1 MSGWVRWLGLWAL
14 CACMCAGTA
23 LAEGPRLVLW
33 VAADKGYDGFQRVG
47 DRFTALSGVQVRV
60 ERPEGAAEKFQQ
72 AVTAGRGPDIICL
85 AHNNAGAWARAG
97 LLAPLAINRATVQ
110 QLEPV
115 ALQAFTFDGR
125 LWGYPL
131 AIEAVGLIY
140 NKALVREPPTTFDG
154 VVALDRQLQQQH
166 GGRVRA
172 LLWDYNSSYYT
183 WPLLA
188 GAGGTVFE
196 GPGSAP
202 ATTRRPG
209 VNHPGAVQA
218 GEVIARLVRDG
229 HMPNGVRYSE
239 VEAQFARGQ
248 VAMVISGPWSWDNA
262 RRAGI
267 DFGVAALPAV
277 IPGKP
282 SKPFVGVLGC
292 MVSAVSPSKDI
303 AREFLEFH
311 LLKPDSLKTINADVP
326 LGVPAHRG
334 FAAELARDPAIA
346 TTLANARQGR
356 VMPQAADLGRFFLA
370 MNAALEA
377 ISSGR
382 QAPRAAL
389 DQAAERMRGQ

>member
-1 MSGWVRWLGLWAL
+1 MKRMLWGLLPLLLHAVLG
-14 CACMCAGTA
+14 CTA
-23 LAEGPRLVLW
+23 SAEGLRLVVW

-47 DRFTALSGVQVRV
+47 DRFAKDSGVQVRV
-60 ERPEGAAEKFQQ
+60 ERPEGAPEKFQQ
-72 AVTAGRGPDIICL
+72 MAAAGRGPDVICR
-85 AHNNAGAWARAG
+85 AHNAAGAWARAG
-97 LLAPLAINRATVQ
+97 LLSPVALSRATVQ
-110 QLEPV
+110 SLEPI

-140 NKALVREPPTTFDG
+140 NKALVRKPPSTFDG
-154 VVALDRQLQQQH
+154 VLALDRQLQQEH
-166 GGRVRA
+166 SGRVRA

-188 GAGGTVFE
+188 GAGGSIFDATA
-196 GPGSAP
+196 GAP
-202 ATTRRPG
+202 AATRRPG

-218 GEVIARLVRDG
+218 GELIARLVREG
-229 HMPNGVRYSE
+229 HMPSNARYSE
-239 VEAQFARGQ
+239 MEAQFARGK
-248 VAMVISGPWSWDNA
+248 VAMAISGPWSWDNA

-292 MVSAVSPSKDI
+292 MVSAVSPLKDI

-311 LLKPDSLKTINADVP
+311 LMQVESLKTINADVP

-356 VMPQAADLGRFFLA
+356 LMPQAADLGRFFVA
-370 MNAALEA
+370 MDAALEA

-382 QAPRAAL
+382 QPPREAL
-389 DQAAERMRGQ
+389 DQAAERMRGP